1 MNTCSSKQNK
11 LRNKQG
17 DKQQKYNG
25 QRPID
30 ARSINHKEFVCSQ
43 TYFQNSKKY
52 DTYFTKL

>member
-30 ARSINHKEFVCSQ
+30 ARSINHKEFC
-43 TYFQNSKKY
+43 
-52 DTYFTKL
+52 L

>member
-30 ARSINHKEFVCSQ
+30 ARSISHKEFC
-43 TYFQNSKKY
+43 
-52 DTYFTKL
+52 L